1 MNESFDDLNL
11 SPEMAEVFIEKVS
24 TLQSNLSQ
32 SQSRLVSCWTG
43 ASFDNLSSAIGQ
55 EEEKLVELQEHLSR
69 IVRLITLI
77 NEHIAKKA
85 RRTALEA
92 EIARLYKDLTYETW
106 DEEEQRSETHE
117 RPEVRSQI
125 SRKEEEVAEIN
136 RRLDEIVLEIDAVTS
151 I

>member
-11 SPEMAEVFIEKVS
+11 SPGMAEEFIKKVS
-24 TLQSNLSQ
+24 QLQSNLSQ
-32 SQSRLVSCWTG
+32 SQSELRSCWVG
-43 ASFDNLSSAIGQ
+43 ASFDHLSSAMDQ
-55 EEEKLVELQEHLSR
+55 EAEKLAELQEHLSR
-69 IVRLITLI
+69 LVRLITLI

-92 EIARLYKDLTYETW
+92 EIARLFKELTYETW
-106 DEEEQRSETHE
+106 DEETQRSETHE
-117 RPEVRSQI
+117 RPEVRAQI
-125 SRKEEEVAEIN
+125 SRKEDEIAEIN